1 MSLMADT
8 NGDGQIDYE
17 EFMKHF
23 RDVLDLTRFQKLLN
37 IKEAQHM
44 NYKKEQRFT
53 KQKAEEEARRKADD
67 LAI

>member
-8 NGDGQIDYE
+8 NGDGKIDYE

-37 IKEAQHM
+37 SKELERM
-44 NYKKEQRFT
+44 TTKKEHRAALR
-53 KQKAEEEARRKADD
+53 KEEEEVKRKEDD